1 MRFLLCFTVFSI
13 VLFFIYTPVAFSQS
27 GCIDNNHGGDYIY
40 TAIIS
45 GTEYDGNSS
54 KVPHTYNSTTDCNA
68 VILPSSPYSSCTI
81 TKNGMPYGTGSLVN
95 YSLENCPIDDYS
107 IFSLCLLGGAGYYLI
122 RRKTLR
128 LC

>member
-1 MRFLLCFTVFSI
+1 MHIPIAS
-13 VLFFIYTPVAFSQS
+13 SQS

-40 TAIIS
+40 TVIIS
-45 GTEYDGNSS
+45 GTEYDGNSA

-81 TKNGMPYGTGSLVN
+81 TKNGMLYGTGSLVN
-95 YSLENCPIDDYS
+95 YSLENCPLDDYS

-122 RRKTLR
+122 KRKHLI